1 MPYDLQKTTR
11 SITLHVR
18 RRPQLTTLIQVEIRA
33 VRDANF
39 AAYTPAHTLTEAGP
53 RGVTD
58 MARGVGREG
67 VSAEEGAGMRL
78 FAKQLLYEAK
88 RGLPEFSLVPGAG
101 VGEQEE
107 EMTERH
113 EVEYRKLVERQ
124 RVEGRE
130 EKSKAEVRSID
141 RLMHI
146 FAVCTRENRSWSN
159 TCMIHNLLLL
169 LQIALQIL
177 SPKIL
182 TRRREGTRT
191 RQNCCSKLCKRD
203 TQGRGSR

>member
-1 MPYDLQKTTR
+1 
-11 SITLHVR
+11 
-18 RRPQLTTLIQVEIRA
+18 
-33 VRDANF
+33 
-39 AAYTPAHTLTEAGP
+39 
-53 RGVTD
+53 

-88 RGLPEFSLVPGAG
+88 RGLPEFSLVPGEG

-113 EVEYRKLVERQ
+113 EEEYRKLVERQ
-124 RVEGRE
+124 RVEGEE

-146 FAVCTRENRSWSN
+146 FAGCTRANRSWSN
-159 TCMIHNLLLL
+159 T
-169 LQIALQIL
+169 
-177 SPKIL
+177 
-182 TRRREGTRT
+182 
-191 RQNCCSKLCKRD
+191 
-203 TQGRGSR
+203 